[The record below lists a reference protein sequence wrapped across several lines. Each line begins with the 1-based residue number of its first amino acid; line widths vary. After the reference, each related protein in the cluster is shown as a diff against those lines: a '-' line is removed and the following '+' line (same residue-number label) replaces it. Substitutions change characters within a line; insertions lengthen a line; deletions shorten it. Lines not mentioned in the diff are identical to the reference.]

1 MACPLAEYSVLDDQ
15 GFPHNLY
22 MRKLHIVPRFGG
34 MQKIFRP
41 WMFPFFSNGMW
52 EFIFILF
59 WRTLKEGIHDK
70 KPIKGETWCLKS
82 HGRLFIYIFKKQS
95 SRWGALSSSEKCSSR
110 KATALISKEEILNN
124 ADFFFISV
132 WVFDNSVYL

>member
-22 MRKLHIVPRFGG
+22 MRELHTAPRSGEAEKF
-34 MQKIFRP
+34 QTVNASI
-41 WMFPFFSNGMW
+41 FSNGMW

-59 WRTLKEGIHDK
+59 WRTLKEGTHDK
-70 KPIKGETWCLKS
+70 KPVKGETWCLKA
-82 HGRLFIYIFKKQS
+82 HGRLFIYIFKKHS
-95 SRWGALSSSEKCSSR
+95 FRWGALSSSEKCSSR

-124 ADFFFISV
+124 ADFFYKCLGF
-132 WVFDNSVYL
+132 W